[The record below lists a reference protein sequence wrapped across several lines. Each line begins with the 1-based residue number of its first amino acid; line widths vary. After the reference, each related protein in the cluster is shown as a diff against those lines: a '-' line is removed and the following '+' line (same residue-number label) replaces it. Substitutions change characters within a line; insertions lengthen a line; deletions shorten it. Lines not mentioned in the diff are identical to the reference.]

1 MIASGYVAPPYA
13 MDCILHH
20 MAWSKKK
27 LMWIERCSRNQIQV
41 KEEDACLQAL
51 GSSVY
56 PPG

>member
-1 MIASGYVAPPYA
+1 M
-13 MDCILHH
+13 L
-20 MAWSKKK
+20 
-27 LMWIERCSRNQIQV
+27 WIVCYITWHGKRKNSCGLKGAVEVIYIQV